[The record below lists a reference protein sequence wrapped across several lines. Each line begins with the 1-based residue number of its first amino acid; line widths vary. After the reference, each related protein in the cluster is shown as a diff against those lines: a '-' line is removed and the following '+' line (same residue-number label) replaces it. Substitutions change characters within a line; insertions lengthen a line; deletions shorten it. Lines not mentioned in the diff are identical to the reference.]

1 MTPAP
6 RLFIALLPDP
16 AVRNHLAAWRDACSW
31 PCSATPVKTARLH
44 LTLHFLGDVPLTR
57 LPELQVPCESF
68 SLRLTHAALWPHG
81 IAVLEPD
88 TVPPALHALHANL
101 QAALHAAGLAVD
113 QRPYRPHVTLARRA
127 TGAAL
132 PDAARSVN
140 WPIHAYHLM
149 SSAPASDG
157 SYTTL
162 QMFG

>member
-16 AVRNHLAAWRDACSW
+16 AVRNDLAAWRDGCSW
-31 PCSATPVKTARLH
+31 PRSATPVKTARLH

-88 TVPPALHALHANL
+88 TVPPALLALHANL
-101 QAALHAAGLAVD
+101 HAALHAAGLAVD
-113 QRPYRPHVTLARRA
+113 ERAYRTHVTLARRA

-132 PDAARSVN
+132 PETARSLD
-140 WPIHAYHLM
+140 WPVHAYHLM
-149 SSAPASDG
+149 SSAPTADCG
-157 SYTTL
+157 YTPL